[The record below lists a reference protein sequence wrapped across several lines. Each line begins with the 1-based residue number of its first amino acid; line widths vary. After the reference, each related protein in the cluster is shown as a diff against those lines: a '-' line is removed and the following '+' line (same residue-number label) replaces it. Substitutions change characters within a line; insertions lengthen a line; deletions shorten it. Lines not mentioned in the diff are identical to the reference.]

1 MRQHNRVAGQD
12 RLDPGFERHAGNQT
26 PLPNKWT
33 NQMKWT
39 KSREEKLTQ
48 SRRKELRI
56 A

>member
-12 RLDPGFERHAGNQT
+12 RLDPGFERHAENQT
-26 PLPNKWT
+26 PLPDKWT

-39 KSREEKLTQ
+39 KSREENLTQ
-48 SRRKELRI
+48 SRRNELRI